1 MILIEQFRKLQTN
14 PPIPPIEG
22 MEWDEIDPMAREWVG
37 WINLI
42 SQINRLEAIEIMKSF
57 PFSLMKK
64 TRLNQKENEVAETI
78 KSDYAMTTT
87 FLEGWETGKDMSFF
101 KREHTLLFEKFAL
114 LSEARYKKIRGLHS
128 ETIFLEIFPE
138 KLSIGF
144 IWLLCEAAVC
154 RQKIATSGLDF
165 QELNLKVSQG
175 KEALYQG
182 KKKYIDILWDS
193 ASESC
198 ESQILPIES
207 LLTLFDREI
216 TKLAW
221 NLARSNPDFDKD
233 YFKPFLR
240 AEKSYNTYARRNKHI
255 RLLQT

>member
-1 MILIEQFRKLQTN
+1 MKLTEPFRKLQTN
-14 PPIPPIEG
+14 PPIPPIKG
-22 MEWDEIDPMAREWVG
+22 TKWDEIDPMAKEWVG
-37 WINLI
+37 WINSI

-64 TRLNQKENEVAETI
+64 TRLNQKENEVAKI
-78 KSDYAMTTT
+78 ISLDYAVTTT
-87 FLEGWETGKDMSFF
+87 FLEGWETGNDMSFL
-101 KREHTLLFEKFAL
+101 KREYTLLYEKFAL
-114 LSEARYKKIRGLHS
+114 LSESRYKKIRGLHS
-128 ETIFLEIFPE
+128 KMTFHE
-138 KLSIGF
+138 KFSVGF

-165 QELNLKVSQG
+165 QELNLKVNPG
-175 KEALYQG
+175 KEALYQS